1 MNKLLLT
8 LSIFA
13 APWLMA
19 QNSGQIIKIG
29 KPQPENLSL
38 RNEVERAI
46 DKGTAWLV
54 TQQTPEGYWGDPKY
68 PALTGLAVSSLLNNP
83 EVDTKSDAA
92 IQKGL
97 KFIVTNVQADG
108 GIYGKGLGSYN
119 TSLCMM
125 ALMQSGD
132 RSYEPV
138 IRKARRFLINQ
149 QADYDLRGT
158 SDNTFDGG
166 VGYGSTYSHSDL
178 SNTHLAMEALYYSE
192 IYLKKT
198 PETDLGMDLNWEMA
212 IEFVSRCQNRPASNK
227 EEWAQN
233 AKKEDVGGFIYF
245 PGKSMSGEEKLANGK
260 IALRSYGSMSY
271 AGLLSFIY
279 AKMDPT
285 DPRVQSARE
294 WLGKNYTIKENPGM
308 GPQGL
313 YYYYHTMGKALTLLG
328 EKTLVLENGQKVD
341 WRMEMIKE
349 LFNNQGPKGFW
360 LNENGRWWEKDPVLV
375 TSYAL
380 LTLERLHSTL

>member
-1 MNKLLLT
+1 
-8 LSIFA
+8 
-13 APWLMA
+13 MA

>member
-1 MNKLLLT
+1 MNKLLLA
-8 LSIFA
+8 LSLLT
-13 APWLMA
+13 APMLVA
-19 QNSGQIIKIG
+19 QKSGLFIKIG

-54 TQQTPEGYWGDPKY
+54 TQQTAEGHWGDPKY
-68 PALTGLAVSSLLNNP
+68 PALTGLAVSTLLNQP
-83 EVDTKSDAA
+83 EQQHSKA

-97 KFIVTNVQADG
+97 DYIVTNVKSDG

-132 RSYEPV
+132 RAYEPI
-138 IRKARRFLINQ
+138 IRNARRFLINQ
-149 QADYDLRGT
+149 QSDFDVRGE
-158 SDNTFDGG
+158 SDNMFDGG
-166 VGYGSTYSHSDL
+166 IGYGSTYSHSDL
-178 SNTHLAMEALYYSE
+178 SNTHLALEALYYSE
-192 IYLKKT
+192 LYLKKT
-198 PETDLGMDLNWEMA
+198 PETDLGMDLNWKMA
-212 IEFVSRCQNRPASNK
+212 IEFVSRCQNRPETNK

-233 AKKEDVGGFIYF
+233 AKKEDIGGFIYF

-260 IALRSYGSMSY
+260 TALRSYGSMSY

-279 AKMDPT
+279 AKMDPA
-285 DPRVQSARE
+285 DPRVKSVRE

-328 EKTLVLENGQKVD
+328 DKTLVLENGEKVN
-341 WRMEMIKE
+341 WRAELVKE
-349 LFNNQGPKGFW
+349 LFNSQDSKGFW
-360 LNENGRWWEKDPVLV
+360 INENGRWWEKDPVLV

>member
-1 MNKLLLT
+1 
-8 LSIFA
+8 
-13 APWLMA
+13 
-19 QNSGQIIKIG
+19 
-29 KPQPENLSL
+29 
-38 RNEVERAI
+38 
-46 DKGTAWLV
+46 
-54 TQQTPEGYWGDPKY
+54 
-68 PALTGLAVSSLLNNP
+68 
-83 EVDTKSDAA
+83 
-92 IQKGL
+92 
-97 KFIVTNVQADG
+97 
-108 GIYGKGLGSYN
+108 
-119 TSLCMM
+119 
-125 ALMQSGD
+125 
-132 RSYEPV
+132 
-138 IRKARRFLINQ
+138 
-149 QADYDLRGT
+149 
-158 SDNTFDGG
+158 
-166 VGYGSTYSHSDL
+166 
-178 SNTHLAMEALYYSE
+178 
-192 IYLKKT
+192 
-198 PETDLGMDLNWEMA
+198 MDLNWEMA

-271 AGLLSFIY
+271 SGLLSFIY

-349 LFNNQGPKGFW
+349 LFNNQDPKGFW

>member
-1 MNKLLLT
+1 MNKSLLL
-8 LSIFA
+8 LSLFA
-13 APWLMA
+13 AHWLVA

-29 KPQPENLSL
+29 KPQPEDLSL

-68 PALTGLAVSSLLNNP
+68 PALTGLAVSTLLNKP
-83 EVDTKSDAA
+83 DDQPTEA

-97 KFIVTNVQADG
+97 EFIISNVKTDG

-132 RSYEPV
+132 RTYEPI
-138 IRKARRFLINQ
+138 IRNARRFLINQ
-149 QADYDLRGT
+149 QSDFDVRGKT
-158 SDNTFDGG
+158 DNMFDGG

-178 SNTHLAMEALYYSE
+178 SNTHLALEALYYSE
-192 IYLKKT
+192 LYLKKT
-198 PETDLGMDLNWEMA
+198 PETQLKMDLNWKMA
-212 IEFVSRCQNRPASNK
+212 IEFVSRCQNRPESNK

-233 AKKEDVGGFIYF
+233 AKKEDIGGFIYF
-245 PGKSMSGEEKLANGK
+245 PGKSMSGEEKLPNGK
-260 IALRSYGSMSY
+260 TALRSYGSMSY
-271 AGLLSFIY
+271 AGLLSLIY
-279 AKMDPT
+279 AKMDNK
-285 DPRVQSARE
+285 DPRIQSVRD
-294 WLGKNYTIKENPGM
+294 WLGRNYTIKENPGM

-313 YYYYHTMGKALTLLG
+313 FYYYHTMAKALSLLG
-328 EKTLVLENGQKVD
+328 EETLVLESGKKIN
-341 WRMEMIKE
+341 WRHELTKE
-349 LFNNQGPKGFW
+349 LFNLQDPKGFW
-360 LNENGRWWEKDPVLV
+360 INENGRWWEKDPVLV